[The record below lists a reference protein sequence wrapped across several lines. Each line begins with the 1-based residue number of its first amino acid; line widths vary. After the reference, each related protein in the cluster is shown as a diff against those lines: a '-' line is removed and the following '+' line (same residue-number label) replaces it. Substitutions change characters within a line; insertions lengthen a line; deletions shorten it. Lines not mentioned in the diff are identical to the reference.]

1 MFSLKACN
9 ILPLPASSKLLGP
22 QRWLLVLMLSSSVE
36 WNEKRPQFGAL
47 QEIADG
53 SLLRFSGEWTQNQY
67 GLDSG
72 KWDMRRLNETE
83 GAEFLAG
90 DPETKARQDADW
102 ADIERMLGEI
112 ADPRLH
118 EVCSEFVAQYSDRFR
133 RSAAARKNHHAR
145 RGGLVEHV
153 AQMMRAA
160 EAMCS
165 VYTSLNRD
173 LLVAGVLFHD
183 WVGRS

>member
-1 MFSLKACN
+1 MQHLTIASLKQTAGTSA
-9 ILPLPASSKLLGP
+9 LSASFDAQLERRVERETKTGKPFYEIFLVDGTGEMKLKV
-22 QRWLLVLMLSSSVE
+22 WD
-36 WNEKRPQFGAL
+36 NRPQFGAL

-90 DPETKARQDADW
+90 DPETKARQDGDW
-102 ADIERMLGEI
+102 ADIERMLGEV

-118 EVCSEFVAQYSDRFR
+118 EVCA
-133 RSAAARKNHHAR
+133 
-145 RGGLVEHV
+145 
-153 AQMMRAA
+153 
-160 EAMCS
+160 
-165 VYTSLNRD
+165 
-173 LLVAGVLFHD
+173 
-183 WVGRS
+183 